1 MGEGTGGGGECALH
15 VSTNEA
21 AFSRPTLFDSLDPQS
36 PTHRSNIERNLS
48 ARSPAAP
55 ARAPGCDG
63 VIVFPVSVVWWLES
77 PPSVVFSHGFVG
89 GLGRTDLR
97 SLKAIWIRQRR
108 REGGVLLL
116 RQLHSNGQST
126 PRTLTAKV
134 GKCICLKS
142 CTILPYLAY
151 FESVPCRR
159 HCSFR
164 HPESEL
170 YLSAGNNL
178 NGSRGGGRIPTT
190 FPGLGRRTREVRVEE
205 FGRVCEDLPAS
216 FQKGG

>member
-1 MGEGTGGGGECALH
+1 MKRRFHA
-15 VSTNEA
+15 
-21 AFSRPTLFDSLDPQS
+21 LDPS
-36 PTHRSNIERNLS
+36 ALRVRLTLLTPVPPTDRTSSETCPP
-48 ARSPAAP
+48 APPAAT
-55 ARAPGCDG
+55 DG
-63 VIVFPVSVVWWLES
+63 VIVFPVSVVFVES

-89 GLGRTDLR
+89 GRGRTDLR

-134 GKCICLKS
+134 GKCIYLKS